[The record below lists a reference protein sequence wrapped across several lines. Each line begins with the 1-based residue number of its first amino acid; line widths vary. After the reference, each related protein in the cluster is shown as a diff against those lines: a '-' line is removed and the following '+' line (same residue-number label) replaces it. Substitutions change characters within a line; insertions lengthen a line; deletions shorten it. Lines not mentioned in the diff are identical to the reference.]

1 MKRGVRQLL
10 RLHTGRGLIALFA
23 VTMFLPGILLAVIG
37 VRAFYQDRR
46 LADQQIR
53 ERLERAAD
61 LAFRELELELS
72 RWQQAVDRV
81 GETPVLDHLS
91 FPPDAPLAS
100 RRAGA
105 PAHHRLRV
113 W

>member
-37 VRAFYQDRR
+37 VRAFYQERR
-46 LADQQIR
+46 LADQQVR

-72 RWQQAVDRV
+72 RWQQAVDRA
-81 GETPVLDHLS
+81 GETPTLD
-91 FPPDAPLAS
+91 
-100 RRAGA
+100 
-105 PAHHRLRV
+105 RLP
-113 W
+113 